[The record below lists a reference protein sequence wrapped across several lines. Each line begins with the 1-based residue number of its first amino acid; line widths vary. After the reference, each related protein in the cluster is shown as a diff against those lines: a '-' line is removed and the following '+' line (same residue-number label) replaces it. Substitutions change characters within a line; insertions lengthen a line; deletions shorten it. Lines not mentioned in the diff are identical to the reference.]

1 VHPTRATIIRYPAD
15 PKTPA
20 RETGVEVEAVAPEVA
35 LSVEDGS
42 AAVVPFGN
50 VPLIT
55 KVSVLLMMEIVTRE
69 AFRFV
74 PSPMTVSRKVEF
86 PLSSQPHT
94 A

>member
-1 VHPTRATIIRYPAD
+1 M
-15 PKTPA
+15 
-20 RETGVEVEAVAPEVA
+20 GLEVEDVAPEVA

-42 AAVVPFGN
+42 AAVVPFGR
-50 VPLIT
+50 VPLMT
-55 KVSVLLMMEIVTRE
+55 KVSVLLMMEMVTRE

-74 PSPMTVSRKVEF
+74 PSPMMFVRKVEL